1 MAICDN
7 MCNILAPIVVASVNN
22 HDNVLFNSSFF
33 GLLETCDLLGIDLKG
48 SAITFDA
55 GFDTEV
61 NRQTIR
67 GQGLIPIIKRNR
79 RGTKDPEKLEQMF
92 LLNEEE
98 KPIYQERY
106 RIERCYAWE
115 DTYRRL
121 VIRYEKLPIMHMGF
135 KELAYSMINLRWL
148 LGKKRHATR

>member
-22 HDNVLFNSSFF
+22 HDNVLFNASFL
-33 GLLETCDLLGIDLKG
+33 GLMETADLLGIDIKG

-67 GQGLIPIIKRNR
+67 GQGLVPIIKYNR
-79 RGTKDPEKLEQMF
+79 RGIRNPEKLEA
-92 LLNEEE
+92 LLTLNEEQHPVY
-98 KPIYQERY
+98 KERY
-106 RIERCYAWE
+106 RIERCFAWE

-121 VIRYEKLPIMHMGF
+121 VTRYEKLPIMHMGF
-135 KELAYSMINLRWL
+135 KELAYSMINLRSL
-148 LGKKRHATR
+148 MGKKRRTTR

>member
-1 MAICDN
+1 MEICDN
-7 MCNILAPIVVASVNN
+7 MCNIIAPAVVASVNN

-33 GLLETCDLLGIDLKG
+33 GLMETADLLGIDLKG

-61 NRQTIR
+61 NRTTIR

-79 RGTKDPEKLEQMF
+79 RTTKDQEKLDE
-92 LLNEEE
+92 LYALNEEE
-98 KPIYQERY
+98 YPIYKERY
-106 RIERCYAWE
+106 RIERCFAWE

-121 VIRYEKLPIMHMGF
+121 VTRYEKLPIIHMGF
-135 KELAYSMINLRWL
+135 KELAYSMINLRSL
-148 LGKKRHATR
+148 MGKKRWTTR